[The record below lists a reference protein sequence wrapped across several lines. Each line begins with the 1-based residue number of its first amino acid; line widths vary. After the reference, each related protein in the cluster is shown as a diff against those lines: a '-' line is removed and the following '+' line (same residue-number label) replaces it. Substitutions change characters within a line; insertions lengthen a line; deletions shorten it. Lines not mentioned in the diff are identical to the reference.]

1 MYSLKPEDTVQ
12 ICTIANKLG
21 KIKRYLSWLNDFPYR
36 NIFIANLNE
45 LGKISGGITI
55 LNSYIIDKNFN
66 GDIVNLPKIDEN
78 INGTFPKVGSLI
90 EPDKENKRININVKD
105 AIVLDEYLEQLSRK
119 LMELNYISEDTYKR
133 NNEIK
138 TM

>member
-21 KIKRYLSWLNDFPYR
+21 KIKRYLSWLNDFPHH

-66 GDIVNLPKIDEN
+66 EDVVNLPEIDEN
-78 INGTFPKVGSLI
+78 INGTFPKVGSLV
-90 EPDKENKRININVKD
+90 EPDNENKRIDINVKD